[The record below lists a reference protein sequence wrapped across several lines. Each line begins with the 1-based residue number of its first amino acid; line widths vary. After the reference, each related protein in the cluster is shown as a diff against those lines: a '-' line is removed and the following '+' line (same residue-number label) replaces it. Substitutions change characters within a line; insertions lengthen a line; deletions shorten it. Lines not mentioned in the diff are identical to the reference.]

1 MKKNIIYSIIALL
14 IIVGALALS
23 GYLIANKEQPKQKQ
37 NLDTRVYLKTKDVKY
52 AELTTSMEYR
62 GRVSSYNNV
71 SIAPVV
77 SGRLLKGDVE
87 LKEGTSFK
95 KGDILFH
102 VNDDDVKASY
112 IASKCSY
119 LNVLSQCLPDI
130 KFDFPDEY
138 KKWNNF
144 FNSIDIEKELP
155 LLPKINSNKEKIY
168 LASND
173 VLTNYYSL
181 KKSEITLSKYFVRAP
196 FDGSIVTVNKEIG
209 DVISMNST
217 VASIIRTDIHEI
229 TVPVIVEDVKWI
241 NINDQAE
248 VSYNGYKTIAKVD
261 RKSRAVDEATQSVN
275 IYLILKGKGN
285 LLQGQY
291 VDVTFS
297 DKRIKGL
304 EIPREALITG
314 NKVYQLKDGKLI
326 ANIVNLVKK
335 LDDSYIIN
343 GLDTSL
349 VVVSE
354 SISEINPETKY
365 YSLKDAAKIN
375 AEDNAT
381 KQGMVNSGNTSSKTE

>member
-1 MKKNIIYSIIALL
+1 MKKKLIYSIIALV
-14 IIVGALALS
+14 IIVGALAFTR
-23 GYLIANKEQPKQKQ
+23 YLIANKEQPKQKQ

-304 EIPREALITG
+304 EIPRESLITG

-326 ANIVNLVKK
+326 ANKVNLVKK

>member
-1 MKKNIIYSIIALL
+1 MKKKLIYSIIALV
-14 IIVGALALS
+14 IIVGALAFTR
-23 GYLIANKEQPKQKQ
+23 YLIANKEQPKQKQ

-381 KQGMVNSGNTSSKTE
+381 KQVMVNSGNTSSKTE

>member
-1 MKKNIIYSIIALL
+1 MKKKLIYSIIALV
-14 IIVGALALS
+14 IIVGALAFTR
-23 GYLIANKEQPKQKQ
+23 YLIANKEQPKQKQ

>member
-1 MKKNIIYSIIALL
+1 MKKNIIYSIIALV
-14 IIVGALALS
+14 IIVGALAFTR
-23 GYLIANKEQPKQKQ
+23 YLIANKEQPRQKQ
-37 NLDTRVYLKTKDVKY
+37 NIDTKVFLKTKDVKY
-52 AELTTSMEYR
+52 TELTTSMIYR

-77 SGRLLKGDVE
+77 SGRLLKGDIE
-87 LKEGTSFK
+87 LKDGTSFK

-138 KKWNNF
+138 EKWNSF
-144 FNSIDIEKELP
+144 FNSIDIEKDLP
-155 LLPKINSNKEKIY
+155 SLPQINSNKEKIY
-168 LASND
+168 LASNN

-196 FDGSIVTVNKEIG
+196 FNGSIVTVNKEIG

-229 TVPVIVEDVKWI
+229 TVPVVVDDVKWI

-248 VSYNGYKTIAKVD
+248 VSYDGYKTIAKVD
-261 RKSRAVDEATQSVN
+261 RKSRAVDETTQSVN
-275 IYLILKGKGN
+275 IYLKLKGKGN

-297 DKRIKGL
+297 DKKIMGL
-304 EIPREALITG
+304 EIPREALISG

-326 ANIVNLVKK
+326 ANKVNVVKK

-343 GLDTSL
+343 GLDSSL

-354 SISEINPETKY
+354 SISGINPETKY
-365 YSLKDAAKIN
+365 FSLDNAAKIN
-375 AEDNAT
+375 TKDKSA
-381 KQGMVNSGNTSSKTE
+381 KQGKVNSGNTSSRTE

>member
-1 MKKNIIYSIIALL
+1 MKKNIIYSIIAFC
-14 IIVGALALS
+14 IIVGS
-23 GYLIANKEQPKQKQ
+23 IVFTRYLIINKEQPKKKQ
-37 NLDTRVYLKTKDVKY
+37 NINTKVFLKTKNVKY
-52 AELTTSMEYR
+52 TELNISMKYR

-77 SGRLLKGDVE
+77 SGRILKGDIE
-87 LKEGTSFK
+87 LKEGISFK

-119 LNVLSQCLPDI
+119 LDVLSQCLPDI

-138 KKWNNF
+138 EKWNNF
-144 FNSIDIEKELP
+144 FNSIDIEKNLP
-155 LLPKINSNKEKIY
+155 SLPKINSNKEKIY

-173 VLTNYYSL
+173 VLTDYYSL

-209 DVISMNST
+209 DVVSTNST
-217 VASIIRTDIHEI
+217 VASIIRTDINEI
-229 TVPVIVEDVKWI
+229 TVPVMVEDAKWI
-241 NINDQAE
+241 NINDKVD
-248 VSYNGYKTIAKVD
+248 VSYDGFNAIAKVD
-261 RKSRAVDEATQSVN
+261 RKSMAVDETTQSVN
-275 IYLILKGKGN
+275 IYLKLKGKGN

-291 VDVTFS
+291 VDVVFA
-297 DKRIKGL
+297 DKKINGL

-326 ANIVNLVKK
+326 ANKANIVKK
-335 LDDSYIIN
+335 LDDSYIVN

-349 VVVSE
+349 LVVVE
-354 SISEINPETKY
+354 SISEINSGTMY
-365 YSLKDAAKIN
+365 YSVENTSKIN
-375 AEDNAT
+375 AKDNAS
-381 KQGMVNSGNTSSKTE
+381 KQGVVNSENTSSKTE